1 MIRLIVVI
9 LLAAGAFW
17 CYNNV
22 DFSSLTQKAGQAVQ
36 NEKTI
41 KAVNEKRAFDYE
53 LEQSAIKNEN

>member
-22 DFSSLTQKAGQAVQ
+22 DFSNIVDNMGASFKK
-36 NEKTI
+36 EKTI
-41 KAVNEKRAFDYE
+41 KAVTEKRQADFDN
-53 LEQSAIKNEN
+53 EQSVIENN